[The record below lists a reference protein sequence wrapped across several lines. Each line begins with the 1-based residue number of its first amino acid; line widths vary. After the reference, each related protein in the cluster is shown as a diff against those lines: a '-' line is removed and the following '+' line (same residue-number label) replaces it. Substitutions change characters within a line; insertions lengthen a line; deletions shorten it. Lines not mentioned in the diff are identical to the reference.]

1 MKLANNRTI
10 AIASGKGGVGK
21 TIITAN
27 LALSLAQRYGSKA
40 SIVAVDLDLGCGN
53 LNACLGVRSPNGTI
67 DGFLTNRVQNLQQLL
82 TPTDQSNLRMICS
95 SYSGFPNS
103 RLDEDRKK
111 SLLKQLNGLETNF
124 TLIDLGAGTS
134 EDVLDIFLGASEK
147 IVVVTPESL
156 SLHNA
161 FVFLKTAILRSLW
174 NELGSEDFLAPVK
187 ANLEKMI
194 DHQEELDLGILIDRV
209 KLWDRY
215 AAYVLAGLIDDLKIK
230 FIVNMYRGGAEKSHL
245 RNFHNLLFRYLRMR
259 NNLSYL
265 GFVHFDQGVPSS
277 VQAIKP
283 FLHAYP
289 NNRAAKDLRRV
300 AEHLAEE
307 KELYNAPTL
316 SFPKRSWW
324 PPAVFNR

>member
-27 LALSLAQRYGSKA
+27 LALSLAQRYGSEA

-53 LNACLGVRSPNGTI
+53 LNSCLGVRSPNGTI
-67 DGFLTNRVQNLQQLL
+67 DGFLTNKVSNLEQLL
-82 TPTDQSNLRMICS
+82 TPTGQSNLRMICS
-95 SYSGFPNS
+95 SYSGSPNT
-103 RLDEDRKK
+103 RLNEERKQ
-111 SLLKQLNGLETNF
+111 SLLQQLNRLRANF

-134 EDVLDIFLGASEK
+134 EDVLDIFLSASEK
-147 IVVVTPESL
+147 IVVITPESL

-161 FVFLKTAILRSLW
+161 FVFIKSAILRFLW
-174 NELGSEDFLAPVK
+174 NELGREDFLNPVK
-187 ANLEKMI
+187 SNLEKMI
-194 DHQEELDLGILIDRV
+194 QDEEKLDLGLLIDRLKV
-209 KLWDRY
+209 WDRY

-230 FIVNMYRGGAEKSHL
+230 FIVNMYRGGAEKSQL
-245 RNFHNLLFRYLRMR
+245 LNFHDLLFRYLRIR

-265 GFVHFDQGVPSS
+265 GFVHFDNGVPAS

-283 FLHAYP
+283 FLLTYP
-289 NNRAAKDLRRV
+289 KNRAAKDLVQV

-307 KELYNAPTL
+307 KELYNSPVL
-316 SFPKRSWW
+316 SFPRQSWW
-324 PPAVFNR
+324 PPTLLNR